1 MVEAAGAKNG
11 GLILDIVH
19 VVNLGIT
26 YEEISTIP
34 LQYLINVELNDG
46 ALPGNPLHDPSRA
59 RRFCGDGDFDIKGFI
74 ACVQHMGYTGPWA
87 VEVFS
92 QELAGLPLETLNTRA
107 FNTTIAQFEA

>member
-1 MVEAAGAKNG
+1 
-11 GLILDIVH
+11 
-19 VVNLGIT
+19 VNLGIT
-26 YEEISTIP
+26 YEEISNIP
-34 LQYLINVELNDG
+34 LHYLINVELNDG
-46 ALPGNPLHDPSRA
+46 ALPSSPLHDPSRA

-92 QELAGLPLETLNTRA
+92 QELAGLPLETLNAQA